1 MWGENMATSKVEF
14 VERIVSFLGETGRDV
29 FASIIDDEVTE
40 AVQREKKREIK
51 NATAA
56 LYEAHLKDV
65 VIIQLLQK
73 YWNLEEYQAIESLR
87 IEKTV
92 KAPIKNLI
100 AFMREQGHKTLEIK
114 DFVKVNRVE
123 EKLEAN
129 STLWQLTPEK
139 LMKEV
144 TK

>member
-1 MWGENMATSKVEF
+1 MATSKVEII
-14 VERIVSFLGETGRDV
+14 EKIVSFLGETGRDA

-56 LYEAHLKDV
+56 LYEAHLKDD

-73 YWNLEEYQAIESLR
+73 YWKLEKFQAIESLR
-87 IEKTV
+87 TEKTMNAPR
-92 KAPIKNLI
+92 KALI
-100 AFMREQGHKTLEIK
+100 AFMREQGYKDLEIK
-114 DFVKVNRVE
+114 DFVKANRVE

-129 STLWQLTPEK
+129 STLWQLTPAK

-144 TK
+144 AE

>member
-1 MWGENMATSKVEF
+1 MWGENMETSKVEF
-14 VERIVSFLGETGRDV
+14 IERIVSFLGETGRDV
-29 FASIIDDEVTE
+29 FESIIDDEVTE
-40 AVQREKKREIK
+40 AVQQEKKREIK

-56 LYEAHLKDV
+56 LYEAHLKDI

-73 YWNLEEYQAIESLR
+73 YWNLEKYQAIESLR

-100 AFMREQGHKTLEIK
+100 AFMREQGYKTLEIK

>member
-1 MWGENMATSKVEF
+1 MATSKIEVIEK
-14 VERIVSFLGETGRDV
+14 IVSFFGESGRDV
-29 FASIIDDEVTE
+29 LASIINDEVNE
-40 AVQREKKREIK
+40 AVQREREREIK
-51 NATAA
+51 YATAA
-56 LYEAHLKDV
+56 LYEAHLKDD

-73 YWNLEEYQAIESLR
+73 YWNLEKYQAIESLR

-92 KAPIKNLI
+92 KAPKKNLI
-100 AFMREQGHKTLEIK
+100 NFMREQGYKTLEIK
-114 DFVKVNRVE
+114 DFIKANRVE